1 VDGSFCGHGREFIGG
16 FQRAAPSQGSKVRAA
31 MHRPPYLIGL
41 MIHEVNN
48 RASGLGSLKLLHCC
62 HMKRFLAIILLA
74 LLPLQFSWAA
84 VAGYCQHES
93 EVTANHLGHH
103 SHDHQAAD
111 QHEPVKDG
119 ASSAEAHHDCATCHL
134 GCSVALASDLTTP
147 TAAADRDYPFDYNVN
162 PSLALTKR
170 PERPQWPTLA

>member
-1 VDGSFCGHGREFIGG
+1 
-16 FQRAAPSQGSKVRAA
+16 

-41 MIHEVNN
+41 MIHVVNN

-62 HMKRFLAIILLA
+62 PMKRFLAIILLA

-93 EVTANHLGHH
+93 EVTVNHPGHH

-111 QHEPVKDG
+111 KHEPVKNSG
-119 ASSAEAHHDCATCHL
+119 SSTGVDHDCATCHL
-134 GCSVALASDLTTP
+134 GCSAALASDLTASM
-147 TAAADRDYPFDYNVN
+147 TATDRDHPFDYRFQ
-162 PSLALTKR
+162 PSRSLAER